1 MKGERKMIK
10 ITGKRAAA
18 GFTLIELI
26 MVIVILGILAAVA
39 VPKFFNLQDDAKVAA
54 EMGVA
59 GGVRSGIGIIH
70 GSLITKYASINTG
83 NAADVTAVL
92 QEVTGVSSINQAY
105 DTDRDGWLQRLQSQ
119 NGANSARN
127 LFEFVMNDPLRGG
140 ADGGSDNWIFTVADS
155 DGGSVGGSYTGPA
168 SDNNTGVADEATET
182 GKPDRN
188 DEWDF
193 TENDGVANDTGDG
206 RFVLQEH

>member
-1 MKGERKMIK
+1 MIK

-155 DGGSVGGSYTGPA
+155 DGNGLVGGSYTGPA

>member
-1 MKGERKMIK
+1 MLNRM
-10 ITGKRAAA
+10 GKNSA

-39 VPKFFNLQDDAKVAA
+39 VPKYFNLQDDAKVAA

-70 GSLITKYASINTG
+70 GSLITKYASINTSTS
-83 NAADVTAVL
+83 ADVTAVL
-92 QEVTGVSSINQAY
+92 REVTGISTINQGF
-105 DTDRDGWLQRLQSQ
+105 DTDRDGWLDALQHFRT
-119 NGANSARN
+119 ANARN

-140 ADGGSDNWIFTVADS
+140 TDGGSDKWVLTVAATVNGPDC
-155 DGGSVGGSYTGPA
+155 GSYTGPA
-168 SDNNTGVADEATET
+168 SDRNTGVADEAPET

-188 DEWDF
+188 DEWDY
-193 TENDGVANDTGDG
+193 TETDNSANAVGDG

>member
-1 MKGERKMIK
+1 MIK
-10 ITGKRAAA
+10 LTGKRATA

-70 GSLITKYASINTG
+70 GSLITKYASINTSS
-83 NAADVTAVL
+83 AADVTAVL
-92 QEVTGVSSINQAY
+92 QEVTGISGINQAY
-105 DTDRDGWLQRLQSQ
+105 DSDRDGWLQRLQAQ
-119 NGANSARN
+119 NTANSARN
-127 LFEFVMNDPLRGG
+127 LFEFVMNDPLHGG
-140 ADGGSDNWIFTVADS
+140 TDGGSDNWIFTVAD
-155 DGGSVGGSYTGPA
+155 DGDGSVGGSYTGPA
-168 SDNNTGVADEATET
+168 SDNNTGIADENPET

-188 DEWDF
+188 DEWDY
-193 TENDGVANDTGDG
+193 TETDNSANDTGDG